1 MRGDNGGLITYI
13 SSYTAKEISIPVNTG
28 LYKIFEEIQ
37 LPQCKYIGLY
47 IYSNKEKRTVQ
58 DVYLS
63 FI

>member
-37 LPQCKYIGLY
+37 LPQRKYIY
-47 IYSNKEKRTVQ
+47 IYSNNEKRTVQ

-63 FI
+63 FM